1 MALDIFAKYA
11 TDESLENNGTWRE
24 IGGGAELLIGRSGN
38 KQYAKLLTKLVEQ
51 SRKVLDLGDDVADA
65 KSEEIM
71 TEVLAK
77 TVLLGWKDVE
87 FKGKKLEYSTDNAKM
102 LLKVKDFR
110 RLVVGLSEELDAFR
124 AKEEVAQ
131 GEA

>member
-24 IGGGAELLIGRSGN
+24 IGGGAELLIARSGN

-51 SRKVLDLGDDVADA
+51 NRKVLDLSDDAADA

-77 TVLLGWKDVE
+77 AVLLGWKGVQ
-87 FKGKKLEYSTDNAKM
+87 FKGEDLQYSVENAKM
-102 LLKVKDFR
+102 LLKIKDFR
-110 RLVVGLSEELDAFR
+110 RMVVGMSEELDSFR
-124 AKEEVAQ
+124 AKEEAAQ